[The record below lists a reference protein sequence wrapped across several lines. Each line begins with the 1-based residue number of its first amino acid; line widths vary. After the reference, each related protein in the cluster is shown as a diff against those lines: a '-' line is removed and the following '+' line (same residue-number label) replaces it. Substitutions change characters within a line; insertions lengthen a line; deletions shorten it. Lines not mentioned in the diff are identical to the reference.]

1 MVKLYRTDHSGGRE
15 EFIAEFLTTQEAL
28 IYIQTHPQDF
38 VNAIPKLTTN

>member
-15 EFIAEFLTTQEAL
+15 EFIAEFPSSQEAL

-38 VNAIPKLTTN
+38 VNSIPKLIN